1 MEDRRRRERENAAG
15 PGDVDNLDNSDGD
28 EDNLDGDDLD
38 DYNDDHGNEDNN
50 VHGDD
55 SIITVIYRPG
65 NPNLMRNFFQLKFG
79 HFPRKGEGGLTQIQI
94 CLGTFACLK

>member
-15 PGDVDNLDNSDGD
+15 PGDEDNLDNSDGD
-28 EDNLDGDDLD
+28 EDNLDGDNLD

-50 VHGDD
+50 VHGDG

-65 NPNLMRNFFQLKFG
+65 NPNLMRNFLAALSSSRSVVVCLSVG
-79 HFPRKGEGGLTQIQI
+79 WSVRRGL
-94 CLGTFACLK
+94 CRPL